1 MPDFAASDTAATA
14 GGAYDH
20 SLAEG
25 RSRPTRGHIGLIV
38 LSSIAVGL
46 GLGLV
51 LDLLVFGGG
60 REPVITGA
68 ALLSL
73 AIGFAMLAELSARR
87 TNQPQDWARVPAIS
101 FGVAGAAIL
110 ILRPSTHVLGLL
122 GWVWPIILM
131 VLVVW
136 MFRRSRR
143 SLQSWSRRVLLYPA
157 FVVLALVAFGGAFE
171 TVTEAATSNRPPSGG
186 RTYLVAGHSLYL
198 RCVGSRSPALILF
211 NGLGERTPSWAWVQ
225 GDVARQTRVCTFD
238 RAGQGWSGKGVGQ
251 QDAHQLSA
259 DVRGLLAAAN
269 VPGPYVL
276 AGHSVGGAYAL
287 AYAMEYPK
295 NVAGVALIDS
305 ATPYQF
311 DLPAY
316 PRFYSMWRRGSALL
330 PTLAR
335 AGIARIYSLGI
346 GSSTLPPDARR
357 QARAFSSSPRELR
370 ADRDEFAEL
379 RTVFRQ
385 DQALTSLGGKPL
397 FVLTADLGQQS
408 GWSAAQGKLA
418 TLSTNSAHQTTR
430 GATHVALLEDEHYAA
445 VSSRAIAAVVHSVRT
460 STPLGH

>member
-157 FVVLALVAFGGAFE
+157 FAALPLVA
-171 TVTEAATSNRPPSGG
+171 
-186 RTYLVAGHSLYL
+186 
-198 RCVGSRSPALILF
+198 
-211 NGLGERTPSWAWVQ
+211 
-225 GDVARQTRVCTFD
+225 
-238 RAGQGWSGKGVGQ
+238 
-251 QDAHQLSA
+251 
-259 DVRGLLAAAN
+259 
-269 VPGPYVL
+269 L
-276 AGHSVGGAYAL
+276 AGHSRPSQKRRRATGRRPVAAPTSWLAIASTCAAWARGLPLSSCSTASGSERRVGLGCK
-287 AYAMEYPK
+287 ET
-295 NVAGVALIDS
+295 S
-305 ATPYQF
+305 
-311 DLPAY
+311 PAR
-316 PRFYSMWRRGSALL
+316 PASVPSI
-330 PTLAR
+330 AR
-335 AGIARIYSLGI
+335 AKGGVERVSGNRTRISCPRMCEAFLRLRMFRARTCSPVTRLGAPTHSLTRWSTRRTWL
-346 GSSTLPPDARR
+346 GSR
-357 QARAFSSSPRELR
+357 
-370 ADRDEFAEL
+370 
-379 RTVFRQ
+379 
-385 DQALTSLGGKPL
+385 
-397 FVLTADLGQQS
+397 
-408 GWSAAQGKLA
+408 
-418 TLSTNSAHQTTR
+418 
-430 GATHVALLEDEHYAA
+430 
-445 VSSRAIAAVVHSVRT
+445 
-460 STPLGH
+460 